1 MIMETTK
8 PLIVETR
15 DLTRIYG
22 DGEQVKALDGVNLKV
37 KMGEFMAVMGPSGSG
52 KSTLLNMIG
61 ALDLPT
67 RGQVMINGQDLK
79 NIRDKDNFRSHTV
92 GFMFQLHNLIP
103 TLTARENIEVPM
115 IGHASLRARRK
126 RSDELL
132 ALVDLSERMNHLP
145 GQLSGGQRQR
155 VAVARALANKPPLIL
170 ADEPTGSLDS
180 VAGDDLMHLLSDL
193 NQSQGVTFLIVTHD
207 PSIARQTRRIIVM
220 ADGRIVREDIVGS
233 PLEEDMKMWEHSGL
247 GQRIVAGDHQ
257 VVEQF
262 SMTRGDFKALQKLFK
277 ESHVRDS
284 SRSI

>member
-1 MIMETTK
+1 METPK

-37 KMGEFMAVMGPSGSG
+37 KMGDFLTVMGPSGSG

-61 ALDLPT
+61 ALDQPT
-67 RGQVMINGQDLK
+67 SGQVLINGQDLAK
-79 NIRDKDNFRSHTV
+79 IHDKDNFRAHTV

-103 TLTARENIEVPM
+103 TLTARENVEIPM
-115 IGHASLRARRK
+115 FGHAGMRERHR

-132 ALVDLSERMNHLP
+132 SLVYMSDRMNHLP

-170 ADEPTGSLDS
+170 ADEPTGSLDTT
-180 VAGDDLMHLLSDL
+180 AGDDLMQLLRDL

-207 PSIARQTRRIIVM
+207 PHIARQTRRIIVM
-220 ADGRIVREDIVGS
+220 EDGHIVREDIVGS
-233 PLEEDMKMWEHSGL
+233 PLEEDIKMWEHSGL
-247 GQRIVAGDHQ
+247 GRR
-257 VVEQF
+257 VVE
-262 SMTRGDFKALQKLFK
+262 GDGQVLEELGISRKELKALQSLFEPEK
-277 ESHVRDS
+277 S
-284 SRSI
+284 